1 MKFRRNFFLLF
12 VLFVFLSTF
21 HSISAS
27 AQDFYWSSA
36 STRSMALGG
45 VYVPSTSDAI
55 GALTTNP
62 AGLTYLSSPSLD
74 LSMSAVFARGS
85 FSNSVN
91 TNSPMDTPAGVV
103 PYGAFGMPIG
113 KSRFSFG
120 VGFAPDLASVSQWNY
135 VDAPGKG
142 GVTYGMQENKSA
154 ILAGRA
160 IAGLSYAFSHKLSVG
175 LTAGAD
181 YNSNTLQAPYIFQSQ
196 PVLAGYKTLLDLHT
210 YGTGWNM
217 SVGAMFEPTKNLDF
231 GVAWKSHTVIVT
243 NGLAS
248 GNAYAVFGVPPG
260 SAASAFSYN
269 ASVKNI
275 LPQSVNANIAWHVN
289 PRWVLAFQTDWVN
302 WSNAFTTLPVTLT
315 NGTNATLNSAAFLNS
330 TSLIDGVPLNWKDQ
344 YSFHGGV
351 ERMLTE
357 STSLRFGYAHGN
369 SPVPN
374 GTLTPLTAAIMT
386 NQVTAGFNYHT
397 GRSRFDIAYTYDPTS
412 TQQVGQ
418 SNLLSGEYNNSTD
431 SVGLQSLTLGYTFQ
445 F

>member
-1 MKFRRNFFLLF
+1 MKFRRHFSLFIIVFAFFAA
-12 VLFVFLSTF
+12 
-21 HSISAS
+21 SAS
-27 AQDFYWSSA
+27 AQDFYWNSA
-36 STRSMALGG
+36 STRSLALGG

-62 AGLTYLSSPSLD
+62 AGLTYLSSPTLD

-85 FSNSVN
+85 FSDSVN
-91 TNSPMDTPAGVV
+91 NNSPMTTSPGVI

-120 VGFAPDLASVSQWNY
+120 AGFAPDLASVSDWNY
-135 VDAPGKG
+135 VDAPGSG
-142 GVTYGMQENKSA
+142 GTTYGMQENKSA

-160 IAGLSYAFSHKLSVG
+160 MVGLSYAFSHKLSVG
-175 LTAGAD
+175 VTAGAD
-181 YNSNTLQAPYIFQSQ
+181 YNSNTLHAPYIFQSQ
-196 PVLAGYKTLLDLHT
+196 PTLAGAKTLLDLHT

-217 SVGAMFEPTKNLDF
+217 SVGAMFEPTKNFDF
-231 GVAWKSHTVIVT
+231 GVSWKSHTVIVT

-248 GNAYAVFGVPPG
+248 GNAYALFGLPPG
-260 SAASAFSYN
+260 SAATAFSYN

-275 LPQSVNANIAWHVN
+275 LPQSLNANFAWHPN

-302 WSNAFTTLPVTLT
+302 WINAFVNLPVTLT
-315 NGTNATLNSAAFLNS
+315 NGSNATINTAVGSS
-330 TSLIDGVPLNWKDQ
+330 TLVDGVPLNWKDQ

-357 STSLRFGYAHGN
+357 STSLRFGYEHAN

-374 GTLTPLTAAIMT
+374 GTLTPMTAAIMT
-386 NQVTAGFNYHT
+386 NQLSTGFAYHR
-397 GRSRFDIAYTYDPTS
+397 GRSRFDFAYTFDPIS
-412 TQQVGQ
+412 QQQVTQ
-418 SNLLSGEYNNSTD
+418 SNLLAGEYNNSTD
-431 SVGLQSLTLGYTFQ
+431 RVGLQSVSLGYSFQ

>member
-36 STRSMALGG
+36 SPRSMALGG
-45 VYVPSTSDAI
+45 VYVPSTSDAL

-91 TNSPMDTPAGVV
+91 NNSPMGTPPGVI
-103 PYGAFGMPIG
+103 PYGAFGMPVG
-113 KSRFSFG
+113 HSRFSIG
-120 VGFAPDLASVSQWNY
+120 AGFAPDLVSASQWNY
-135 VDAPGKG
+135 VDAPGKA

-160 IAGLSYAFSHKLSVG
+160 MVGVSYAFSHKLSVG
-175 LTAGAD
+175 VTAGAD

-196 PVLAGYKTLLDLHT
+196 PTLAGYKTLLDLHT

-248 GNAYAVFGVPPG
+248 GNASALFAALGAN
-260 SAASAFSYN
+260 AASTFAYN
-269 ASVKNI
+269 ASVTNV
-275 LPQSVNANIAWHVN
+275 LPQSVNGNIAWHVN
-289 PRWVLAFQTDWVN
+289 PQWTLAFQTDWVN
-302 WSNAFTTLPVTLT
+302 WSNSFVNLPVTLT
-315 NGTNATLNSAAFLNS
+315 NGSNGVINSVVGSSTLV
-330 TSLIDGVPLNWKDQ
+330 DGVPLNWRDQ

-357 STSLRFGYAHGN
+357 STSLRVGYAHGN
-369 SPVPN
+369 SPVPS

-386 NQVTAGFNYHT
+386 NQITAGFAYHA
-397 GRSRFDIAYTYDPTS
+397 GRSRFDLAYTYEPTS
-412 TQQVGQ
+412 TQSVGQ
-418 SNLLSGEYNNSTD
+418 SNLLSGEYSNSAD
-431 SVGLQSLTLGYTFQ
+431 HIGLQSLSLGYTFQ

>member
-1 MKFRRNFFLLF
+1 MSFRRLSPLLF
-12 VLFVFLSTF
+12 VVMAFFAV
-21 HSISAS
+21 SAS
-27 AQDFYWSSA
+27 AQDFYWNSA

-45 VYVPSTSDAI
+45 VYVPSNSDAL
-55 GALTTNP
+55 GALSTNP
-62 AGLTYLSSPSLD
+62 AGLAFLNSPTLD

-91 TNSPMDTPAGVV
+91 TNSPMTTSPGVI

-113 KSRFSFG
+113 KSKFNVG
-120 VGFAPDLASVSQWNY
+120 LGFAPDLASVSDWKYQ
-135 VDAPGKG
+135 DAPGTG
-142 GVTYGMQENKSA
+142 GATYGLQENKSA

-160 IAGLSYAFSHKLSVG
+160 MLGVSYSFGQKLSVG
-175 LTAGAD
+175 VTAGAD
-181 YNSNTLQAPYIFQSQ
+181 YNENTLHAPYIFQSQ
-196 PVLAGYKTLLDLHT
+196 PQLAGDKTLLDLHT

-217 SVGAMFEPTKNLDF
+217 SVGAMFQPTKKLDI

-248 GNAYAVFGVPPG
+248 GNAYAQFGAPAGSPG
-260 SAASAFSYN
+260 TAFSYN

-315 NGTNATLNSAAFLNS
+315 NGTNTTINGILNS
-330 TSLIDGVPLNWKDQ
+330 TTLVDGVPLNWKDQ

-351 ERMLTE
+351 ERELWE
-357 STSLRFGYAHGN
+357 SASLRFGYAYGN
-369 SPVPN
+369 DPVPN
-374 GTLTPLTAAIMT
+374 GTLTPMTAAIMT
-386 NQVTAGFNYHT
+386 NQLSTGFAYHM
-397 GRSRFDIAYTYDPTS
+397 GHSRFDIAYTYDPTS
-412 TQQVGQ
+412 QEQVAQ
-418 SNLLSGEYNNSTD
+418 SNLLAGEYNNSTVR
-431 SVGLQSLTLGYTFQ
+431 VGLQSLSLGYSFQ

>member
-1 MKFRRNFFLLF
+1 MNFRRNLSLLIIVFAFFA
-12 VLFVFLSTF
+12 V
-21 HSISAS
+21 SAS
-27 AQDFYWSSA
+27 AQDFYWNSA
-36 STRSMALGG
+36 STRSLALGG
-45 VYVPSTSDAI
+45 VYVPSTSDAT

-62 AGLTYLSSPSLD
+62 AGLTYLSGPTLD

-91 TNSPMDTPAGVV
+91 TNSPMTTSPGVI

-120 VGFAPDLASVSQWNY
+120 VGFAPDLVSVSDWRY
-135 VDAPGKG
+135 VDAPGFG

-160 IAGLSYAFSHKLSVG
+160 MVGVSYAFNHKVSVG
-175 LTAGAD
+175 VTAGAD
-181 YNSNTLQAPYIFQSQ
+181 YNSNTLHAPYIFQSQ
-196 PVLAGYKTLLDLHT
+196 PQLAGAKTLLDLHT

-217 SVGAMFEPTKNLDF
+217 SAGAMFEPTKNLDL

-248 GNAYAVFGVPPG
+248 GD
-260 SAASAFSYN
+260 ASALFTALGANAPSTFTYN

-275 LPQSVNANIAWHVN
+275 LPQSVNANVAWHLN

-302 WSNAFTTLPVTLT
+302 WSNAFVNLPVTLT
-315 NGTNATLNSAAFLNS
+315 NGTNTTINSVAGSSTLV
-330 TSLIDGVPLNWKDQ
+330 DGVPLNWKDQ

-357 STSLRFGYAHGN
+357 STSLRFGYAYGN

-374 GTLTPLTAAIMT
+374 GTLTPMTAAIMT
-386 NQVTAGFNYHT
+386 NQLSTGFAYHR
-397 GRSRFDIAYTYDPTS
+397 GHSRFDMAYTFDPIAQ
-412 TQQVGQ
+412 QQVAQ
-418 SNLLSGEYNNSTD
+418 SNLLFTEYNNSTD
-431 SVGLQSLTLGYTFQ
+431 RVGLQSLTLGYSFQ

>member
-1 MKFRRNFFLLF
+1 MKFRRHIALA
-12 VLFVFLSTF
+12 VLSVAVLAV
-21 HSISAS
+21 SAS

-36 STRSMALGG
+36 STRSLALGG

-62 AGLTYLSSPSLD
+62 AGLTYLSSPTLD
-74 LSMSAVFARGS
+74 LNVSAVFARGS

-91 TNSPMDTPAGVV
+91 NNAPMTTSPGVM

-120 VGFAPDLASVSQWNY
+120 VGFAPDLVSVSDWNY

-160 IAGLSYAFSHKLSVG
+160 MLGLSYAFSHKLSVG
-175 LTAGAD
+175 MTAGAD

-196 PVLAGYKTLLDLHT
+196 PVLAGDKTMLNLHT

-248 GNAYAVFGVPPG
+248 GNAYALFGAPPG
-260 SAASAFSYN
+260 TAATAFGYN
-269 ASVKNI
+269 ASVTNT
-275 LPQSVNANIAWHVN
+275 LPQSVNANIAWHLN

-302 WSNAFTTLPVTLT
+302 WSNAFVNLPVTLT
-315 NGTNATLNSAAFLNS
+315 NGSNATVNGALNS
-330 TSLIDGVPLNWKDQ
+330 TTLIDGVPLNWRDQ
-344 YSFHGGV
+344 YTFHGGV

-357 STSLRFGYAHGN
+357 NTSLRFGYEHGN
-369 SPVPN
+369 SPVPD
-374 GTLTPLTAAIMT
+374 GTLTPMTAAIMT
-386 NQVTAGFNYHT
+386 NQLSAGFAYRRGH
-397 GRSRFDIAYTYDPTS
+397 SRFDFAYTFDPIS
-412 TQQVGQ
+412 QQQVQQ
-418 SNLLSGEYNNSTD
+418 SNLLAGEYNNSTD
-431 SVGLQSLTLGYTFQ
+431 RVGLQSVSLGYSYQ

>member
-1 MKFRRNFFLLF
+1 MNFRRRISLFVLLF
-12 VLFVFLSTF
+12 VLFAV
-21 HSISAS
+21 SAS
-27 AQDFYWSSA
+27 AQDFYWNSA
-36 STRSMALGG
+36 STRSLALGG

-62 AGLTYLSSPSLD
+62 AGLTYLSSPTLD

-91 TNSPMDTPAGVV
+91 NNSPMNTAPGVI

-120 VGFAPDLASVSQWNY
+120 VGFAPDMVSVSDWNY

-160 IAGLSYAFSHKLSVG
+160 MVGLSYAFSHKLSVG
-175 LTAGAD
+175 VTAGAD

-196 PVLAGYKTLLDLHT
+196 PVLAGDKTMLDLHT

-243 NGLAS
+243 NGMAS
-248 GNAYAVFGVPPG
+248 GNAYALFGAPPG
-260 SAASAFSYN
+260 TAATAFGYN
-269 ASVKNI
+269 ASVTNT
-275 LPQSVNANIAWHVN
+275 LPQSVNANIAWHLN
-289 PRWVLAFQTDWVN
+289 TRWVLAFQTDWVN
-302 WSNAFTTLPVTLT
+302 WSSAFVNLPVTLT
-315 NGTNATLNSAAFLNS
+315 NGSNSTINGALNS
-330 TSLIDGVPLNWKDQ
+330 TTLVDGVPLNWKDQ

-351 ERMLTE
+351 ERELWE
-357 STSLRFGYAHGN
+357 SASLRFGYAYGN

-374 GTLTPLTAAIMT
+374 GTLTPMTAAIMT
-386 NQVTAGFNYHT
+386 NQLSTGFAYHM
-397 GRSRFDIAYTYDPTS
+397 GRSRFDFAYTFDPIAQ
-412 TQQVGQ
+412 QQVQQ
-418 SNLLSGEYNNSTD
+418 SNLLAGEYNNSTVR
-431 SVGLQSLTLGYTFQ
+431 VGLQSLSLGYSFQ

>member
-1 MKFRRNFFLLF
+1 MNLRRNLSLLVIVF
-12 VLFVFLSTF
+12 ALFAV
-21 HSISAS
+21 SAS

-36 STRSMALGG
+36 STRSLALGG

-62 AGLTYLSSPSLD
+62 AGLTYLSSPTLD

-91 TNSPMDTPAGVV
+91 TNSPMNTSPGII

-113 KSRFSFG
+113 KTRFSFG
-120 VGFAPDLASVSQWNY
+120 VGFAPDLASVSDWRY
-135 VDAPGKG
+135 VDAPGTL
-142 GVTYGMQENKSA
+142 GVSYGMQEQKSA

-160 IAGLSYAFSHKLSVG
+160 MVGLSYAFNHKLSVG

-196 PVLAGYKTLLDLHT
+196 PALAGTKTLLDLHT

-217 SVGAMFEPTKNLDF
+217 SVGAMFEPIKSLDL

-248 GNAYAVFGVPPG
+248 GD
-260 SAASAFSYN
+260 ASALFAALGANAPSTFTYN

-275 LPQSVNANIAWHVN
+275 LPQSVNANVAWHVT
-289 PRWVLAFQTDWVN
+289 PRWPLAFQTDWVN
-302 WSNAFTTLPVTLT
+302 WSNAFVNLPVTLT
-315 NGTNATLNSAAFLNS
+315 NGTNPVINSVAGSSTLV
-330 TSLIDGVPLNWKDQ
+330 DGVPLNWKDQ

-386 NQVTAGFNYHT
+386 NQLSTGFAYHR
-397 GRSRFDIAYTYDPTS
+397 GHSRFDLAYTYDPTS
-412 TQQVGQ
+412 QENVQQSG
-418 SNLLSGEYNNSTD
+418 LLAGEYNNSSTK
-431 SVGLQSLTLGYTFQ
+431 VGIQTLSLGYSFQ

>member
-1 MKFRRNFFLLF
+1 LLF

-36 STRSMALGG
+36 SPRSMALGG
-45 VYVPSTSDAI
+45 VYVPSTSDAL

-91 TNSPMDTPAGVV
+91 TNAPMDTPAGVV

-113 KSRFSFG
+113 HSRFSFG
-120 VGFAPDLASVSQWNY
+120 VGFAPDLVSASQWNY

-160 IAGLSYAFSHKLSVG
+160 MVGLSYAFSHKLSVG
-175 LTAGAD
+175 MTAGAD
-181 YNSNTLQAPYIFQSQ
+181 YNSNTLEAPYIFQSQ
-196 PVLAGYKTLLDLHT
+196 PTLAGYKTLLDLHT

-217 SVGAMFEPTKNLDF
+217 SVGAMFEPTKNVDL

-248 GNAYAVFGVPPG
+248 GNASALFTALSVPP
-260 SAASAFSYN
+260 SDPSTFSYH

-275 LPQSVNANIAWHVN
+275 LPQSVNANVAWHVN
-289 PRWVLAFQTDWVN
+289 PRWTLVFQTDWVN
-302 WSNAFTTLPVTLT
+302 WSNAFVNLPVTLT
-315 NGTNATLNSAAFLNS
+315 NGSNAVINSVAGSSTLV
-330 TSLIDGVPLNWKDQ
+330 DGVPLNWKDQ

-351 ERMLTE
+351 ERLLTE
-357 STSLRFGYAHGN
+357 SLSVRFGYAHGN
-369 SPVPN
+369 DPVPS
-374 GTLTPLTAAIMT
+374 GTLTPMTAAIMT
-386 NQVTAGFNYHT
+386 NQLSTGLAYHM
-397 GRSRFDIAYTYDPTS
+397 GRSRLDFAYTFDPIS
-412 TQQVGQ
+412 QQQVGQ
-418 SNLLSGEYNNSTD
+418 SNLLAGEYNNSTD
-431 SVGLQSLTLGYTFQ
+431 RVGLQSLSLGYTFQ

>member
-1 MKFRRNFFLLF
+1 MRFRRPLSLLIIAFAFFA
-12 VLFVFLSTF
+12 V
-21 HSISAS
+21 SAS

-36 STRSMALGG
+36 STRSAALGG
-45 VYVPSTSDAI
+45 VYVPSNSDAI

-62 AGLTYLSSPSLD
+62 AGLTYLSSPTLD

-91 TNSPMDTPAGVV
+91 TNSPMTTSPGVI

-120 VGFAPDLASVSQWNY
+120 VGFAPDLVSVSDWHY
-135 VDAPGKG
+135 VDAPGFA

-160 IAGLSYAFSHKLSVG
+160 MAGLSYAFSHKLSVG
-175 LTAGAD
+175 VTAGAD

-196 PVLAGYKTLLDLHT
+196 PALAGTKTLLDLHT
-210 YGTGWNM
+210 YGTGYNM
-217 SVGAMFEPTKNLDF
+217 SVGVMVEPTKNLDL

-248 GNAYAVFGVPPG
+248 GD
-260 SAASAFSYN
+260 ASALFSALEVSAPSTFAYN

-275 LPQSVNANIAWHVN
+275 LPRSVNADVAWHVN
-289 PRWVLAFQTDWVN
+289 PRWTLAFQADWVN
-302 WSNAFTTLPVTLT
+302 WSNAFVNLPVTLT
-315 NGTNATLNSAAFLNS
+315 NGTNPVINSVAGSSTLV
-330 TSLIDGVPLNWKDQ
+330 DGVPLNWKDQ

-369 SPVPN
+369 SPVPD
-374 GTLTPLTAAIMT
+374 GTLTPMTAAIMT
-386 NQVTAGFNYHT
+386 NQLSTGFAYHA
-397 GRSRFDIAYTYDPTS
+397 GRSRFEIAYTYDPTS
-412 TQQVGQ
+412 EQQVGQ
-418 SNLLSGEYNNSTD
+418 SNLLAGEYDNSTVK
-431 SVGLQSLTLGYTFQ
+431 VGLQSLSLGYTFQ

>member
-21 HSISAS
+21 HSISAA

-36 STRSMALGG
+36 SPRSMALGG
-45 VYVPSTSDAI
+45 VYVPSTSDAL

-91 TNSPMDTPAGVV
+91 SNAPMDTPVGVV

-113 KSRFSFG
+113 HSRFSFG
-120 VGFAPDLASVSQWNY
+120 AGFAPDLASVSQWNY
-135 VDAPGKG
+135 VDAPGKA
-142 GVTYGMQENKSA
+142 GVTYGMQENRSA

-160 IAGLSYAFSHKLSVG
+160 MVGLSYAFSHKLSVG
-175 LTAGAD
+175 MTAGAD
-181 YNSNTLQAPYIFQSQ
+181 YNSNTLEAPYIFQSQ
-196 PVLAGYKTLLDLHT
+196 PTLAGYKTLLDLHT

-248 GNAYAVFGVPPG
+248 GNASALFAALGAN
-260 SAASAFSYN
+260 AASTFAYN
-269 ASVKNI
+269 ASVTNV
-275 LPQSVNANIAWHVN
+275 LPQSVNGNIAWHVN
-289 PRWVLAFQTDWVN
+289 PQWTLAFQTDWVN
-302 WSNAFTTLPVTLT
+302 WSNSFVNLPVTLT
-315 NGTNATLNSAAFLNS
+315 NGSNVVINSVVGSSTLV
-330 TSLIDGVPLNWKDQ
+330 DGVPLNWRDQ

-357 STSLRFGYAHGN
+357 STSLRVGYAHGN
-369 SPVPN
+369 SPVPS

-386 NQVTAGFNYHT
+386 NQITAGFAYHA
-397 GRSRFDIAYTYDPTS
+397 GRSRFDLAYTYDPTS
-412 TQQVGQ
+412 TQSVGQ
-418 SNLLSGEYNNSTD
+418 SNLLSGEYNNSAD
-431 SVGLQSLTLGYTFQ
+431 HIGLQSLSLGYTFQ